1 MFSPEKIVEGMKNK
15 MSRASY
21 RASPQYKLAKAQQ
34 IAKNQLMAQ
43 ATIAPKKTPSSAGMT
58 LGQKIYRDMNP
69 MGKKVVDTIAD
80 KIGYVS
86 PATRAGMRQTNIAGR
101 RGQLGAGWR

>member
-1 MFSPEKIVEGMKNK
+1 MKNK

-21 RASPQYKLAKAQQ
+21 RLSPQFKAAKA
-34 IAKNQLMAQ
+34 QLMAQ
-43 ATIAPKKTPSSAGMT
+43 ATIAPKKAPSSAGMT
-58 LGQKIYRDMNP
+58 MGQKIYRDMNP

-86 PATRAGMRQTNIAGR
+86 PATRAGMKQTNIAGKKR
-101 RGQLGAGWR
+101 QLGTGWR